1 MRPMPRTPAV
11 GRRRTVLPFGTHA
24 RPQTRSKKRAVPS
37 MSGTRSS
44 TLCSFITPS
53 IKAELTA
60 RLVARGGAFARAFRL
75 VPHQALLHVR
85 QWRLRRVSGPHPMR
99 PLAWANG
106 GEAGVPAGA
115 ALEARKADGD
125 EQI

>member
-1 MRPMPRTPAV
+1 MLRSAGAPRSSSITYGSLAV
-11 GRRRTVLPFGTHA
+11 ARRRTA
-24 RPQTRSKKRAVPS
+24 PS

-44 TLCSFITPS
+44 TLCSFIAPS
-53 IKAELTA
+53 IKAQCAA
-60 RLVARGGAFARAFRL
+60 RLVARGGALARAFRL

-106 GEAGVPAGA
+106 DEAGVPAGA